1 MLKIPDA
8 SKINVPGRGYLQV
21 GSNEVLELF
30 QSAWSGAPYNPDEEK
45 VLDIVDFTEV
55 KLSGERIKVKKRPK
69 PMTNSPKQLQALF
82 NMYRAYQKKKILK
95 HYQDLGWI
103 HYRKNYC

>member
-69 PMTNSPKQLQALF
+69 PMTNSPKQLQAF
-82 NMYRAYQKKKILK
+82 IQYVQSVSEKKILK